1 MAYYI
6 KEPKYTHG
14 NEPKVGI
21 ILANLGTPEKPTS
34 GALRKY
40 LQQFLMD
47 RRVVEIPRFI
57 WCWILHFIILV
68 FRPSASAAKYKSIWT
83 KQGSP
88 LYVNLKKQKEAFS
101 KLVQKNIKQPI
112 EIEIGMSYGQPS
124 IANAIDRL
132 KEKNCNKILF
142 FPLYPQYAS
151 SSSGA
156 AMDGLFKK
164 LIKTRNVP
172 EIRVIRNYHDHPAY
186 IDALRNS
193 IAKFWQKKKSKPNKL
208 IMSFHGVPK
217 KSLLQ
222 GDPYHCECYKTA
234 RLLTKALKLKEHQ
247 YQVTFQSRFGKAEW
261 LKPYFSEVI
270 KGLGSEKNI
279 SVDVLCPGFSSDCLE
294 TLEEINMEGREIFS
308 EHGGDPKKYR
318 YIPAL
323 NDSEEWIGAMFE
335 IAQSHL
341 QGWIDHNYTTSK
353 ITKASKETKTA
364 FEKVKK
370 LS

>member
-1 MAYYI
+1 MAYYN

-14 NEPKVGI
+14 DEPKVGI

-68 FRPSASAAKYKSIWT
+68 FRPKASAAKYESIWT

-101 KLVQKNIKQPI
+101 KLIQKNIKQPI

-124 IANAIDRL
+124 IAKAIDKL

-151 SSSGA
+151 SSTGA

-164 LIKTRNVP
+164 LIKTRNIP

-186 IDALRNS
+186 IDALKHS
-193 IAKFWQKKKSKPNKL
+193 ITKFWQQKSKPNKL

-222 GDPYHCECYKTA
+222 GDPYHC
-234 RLLTKALKLKEHQ
+234 
-247 YQVTFQSRFGKAEW
+247 
-261 LKPYFSEVI
+261 
-270 KGLGSEKNI
+270 
-279 SVDVLCPGFSSDCLE
+279 
-294 TLEEINMEGREIFS
+294 
-308 EHGGDPKKYR
+308 
-318 YIPAL
+318 
-323 NDSEEWIGAMFE
+323 
-335 IAQSHL
+335 
-341 QGWIDHNYTTSK
+341 
-353 ITKASKETKTA
+353 
-364 FEKVKK
+364 
-370 LS
+370 